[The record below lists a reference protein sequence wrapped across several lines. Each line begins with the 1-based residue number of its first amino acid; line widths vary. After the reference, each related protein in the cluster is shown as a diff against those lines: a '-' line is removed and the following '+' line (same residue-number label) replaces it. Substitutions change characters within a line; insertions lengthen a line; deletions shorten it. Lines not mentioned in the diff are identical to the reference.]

1 MAVVSKFIAFLAAS
15 KFHLSQR
22 VASQT
27 WEPLVLYEIV
37 ASIHRMYTTLMV
49 VIVVR
54 SALSSSRGLLLLL
67 LLLLERFLFSE
78 PLRPFAPPFFLF
90 LEYIFSPSRIVDV
103 VLCK

>member
-37 ASIHRMYTTLMV
+37 ASIHRMYTTLTV
-49 VIVVR
+49 VIVR

-78 PLRPFAPPFFLF
+78 PLRPFAPLF
-90 LEYIFSPSRIVDV
+90 SYSWNTFSLQVE
-103 VLCK
+103 